1 MKKDKLYYI
10 QCGYVGNALC
20 WWRPYGKG
28 YTTNINEAGK
38 YSELEAKEQAKRR
51 VDDVAWQCD
60 YIDKND
66 KAHKVVID
74 EQFIDYSK
82 SFRGRKKQ
90 MRLKNAKS
98 VGENFKKPQ

>member
-1 MKKDKLYYI
+1 MKKETVNLYYI

-20 WWRPYGKG
+20 WWRPEGKG

-38 YSELEAKEQAKRR
+38 YSEQEAKEQAKRR
-51 VDDVAWQCD
+51 IDDVAWKCD

-74 EQFIDYSK
+74 AQFIDYTK
-82 SFRGRKKQ
+82 SYRGRKK
-90 MRLKNAKS
+90 
-98 VGENFKKPQ
+98 